1 MLGTKRLMRAA
12 LALLAT
18 FSLIAVPLRSSANLI
33 CDSAKGVAATWK
45 CLGQPHP
52 IYPFGRSAV
61 YYRSLLT
68 NHSTLNLVVVD
79 LNSRHWTLR
88 AVVNSSVDNVTSTA
102 RRYHASIAVNGGY
115 FDSRSKKSV
124 SFVVDEGSLVSTPR
138 LDPKFAKFLP
148 QILNR
153 SELREVVG
161 EDGKEKFTIAPH
173 YAPIPAGA
181 AIEESLQAGPELL
194 PDYSPQREAFKRT
207 LPNGRRIDAIGST
220 STANRSALGITS
232 FNKLIIISVTDDA
245 TNPDAGGATLVE
257 LADILESLGAVEA
270 VNLDG
275 GSSTT
280 MYVRFADG
288 GKKWHE
294 SVVANA
300 SRMRLIKSA
309 LLLCPDN

>member
-1 MLGTKRLMRAA
+1 
-12 LALLAT
+12 
-18 FSLIAVPLRSSANLI
+18 V
-33 CDSAKGVAATWK
+33 
-45 CLGQPHP
+45 
-52 IYPFGRSAV
+52 
-61 YYRSLLT
+61 
-68 NHSTLNLVVVD
+68 
-79 LNSRHWTLR
+79 NSR
-88 AVVNSSVDNVTSTA
+88 VDTVASTA
-102 RRYHASIAVNGGY
+102 GRYHASIAVNGGY
-115 FDSRSKKSV
+115 FDSRSKQSV
-124 SFVVDEGSLVSTPR
+124 SFVVDQGSLASTPR
-138 LDPKFAKFLP
+138 LDPRFAKYLP

-161 EDGKEKFTIAPH
+161 EDGQEKFTIASH

-194 PDYSPQREAFKRT
+194 PDYSPQREAFKRR
-207 LPNGRRIDAIGST
+207 LPNGRRIDAIDST

-232 FNKLIIISVTDDA
+232 VNKLIIISVANDA
-245 TNPDAGGATLVE
+245 TSPDASGATLVD

-270 VNLDG
+270 LNLDG

-300 SRMRLIKSA
+300 SRMRLIKSV
-309 LLLCPDN
+309 LLLCPNN